1 MKDVKQPD
9 LIVNPVFVGL
19 TRPATVLG
27 VTYITF
33 VIEFVG
39 VAFVFL
45 ATANPLWLALLVPVH
60 GLMYMVSAQDQAR
73 ASNWMLSVI
82 TKGRCLNRLYWR
94 SSTFSP
100 TTPKRVQKSNF

>member
-33 VIEFVG
+33 VIEFIG
-39 VAFVFL
+39 VAFIFL

-60 GLMYMVSAQDQAR
+60 GLMYMVSAHDQAR
-73 ASNWMLSVI
+73 ASNWMLAVI

-94 SSTFSP
+94 SSAFSP
-100 TTPKRVQKSNF
+100 ATPKRVQKSNI

>member
-60 GLMYMVSAQDQAR
+60 GLMYMVSAHDQAR
-73 ASNWMLSVI
+73 ASNWMLAVI

-94 SSTFSP
+94 SSAFSP
-100 TTPKRVQKSNF
+100 ATPKRVQKSNI

>member
-1 MKDVKQPD
+1 MKDAEQPE
-9 LIVNPVFVGL
+9 LIIDPVFVGL

-27 VTYITF
+27 VTYTTF

-39 VAFVFL
+39 VAFIFL
-45 ATANPLWLALLVPVH
+45 ATANPLWLLLLIPAH
-60 GLMYMVSAQDQAR
+60 SLMYMVSAHDQAR
-73 ASNWMLSVI
+73 SSNWMLAVI

-100 TTPKRVQKSNF
+100 SKPKHVQKSNF